1 MWTEGTCVAGAGA
14 AAGNDAVEL
23 LETGS
28 LEAAVD
34 QAMVSEPQDEEISV
48 SMQGNA
54 FDRPPDVAGD
64 SPQSDEALNDYNT
77 VQAGLSAIGV
87 RETPS
92 D

>member
-1 MWTEGTCVAGAGA
+1 MVPCCDTGTGA
-14 AAGNDAVEL
+14 AAGNDSVEL

-34 QAMVSEPQDEEISV
+34 QAMVSEPQDEAISA
-48 SMQGNA
+48 SLRGSA
-54 FDRPPDVAGD
+54 YDRPPDVTGD

-77 VQAGLSAIGV
+77 VHAGLRAIGAA
-87 RETPS
+87 ETPS